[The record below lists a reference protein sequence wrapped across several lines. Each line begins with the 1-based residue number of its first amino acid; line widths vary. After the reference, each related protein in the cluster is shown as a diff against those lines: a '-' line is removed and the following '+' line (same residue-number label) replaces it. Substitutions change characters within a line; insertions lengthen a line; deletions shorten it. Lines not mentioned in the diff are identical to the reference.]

1 MGPGPL
7 KCGRPSRDRRR
18 STVARCASWT
28 SACVPWTRASRSRS
42 PSRKAVSASC
52 GGSRRRWTS
61 RSSGCTGCPTDQCG
75 WEDWRRASFGGSPRT
90 KSRPSSDCMD
100 LRDRTVMILGGS
112 GLVGH
117 AVARRLLG
125 AAPRRVVL
133 VALFEEEV
141 RATARALE
149 PHRGRATIEV
159 EWGNVFLPASLARLE
174 RGAVMANPEH
184 RRLMLQDLLSD
195 LTDDVCHRSYLYQLL
210 LKYEPDAVVDSI
222 NTATAFAYQDALGS
236 AQELLALAR
245 RGEVDAGAVERHVL
259 LLALPQLI
267 RHVQILVE
275 ALKHAQTKAYVKIG
289 TSGTGGMGFNIP
301 YTHSEERPSRP
312 LLTKSAVAGAQ
323 SLLLFLLGR
332 TPGAPA
338 TIEIKPTATIA
349 WREIGFGP
357 IRRKGRLIPLVDC
370 PNPVAVADAF
380 APDSAPWCDLGKPLE
395 GVFIDVGENGLFS
408 PDEFETVTALGQMEF
423 ITPEEVADYAV
434 MELEGRPTGRDVV
447 AALDAATAGPTY
459 RAGVLRAA
467 ALGHLRSLERQTK
480 SRAVAYE
487 MLGPPRL
494 TKLLWESHLCAL
506 LRPSVRALAQSRASD
521 LAAEAHTR
529 VQRDSGVRSHILSVG
544 IPILTPDGERLY
556 RGSFVVVPG
565 DRGDPRAAAPRG
577 WVDLRPDQFGLWIQR
592 AQEMLAQD
600 ARRAGRAAD
609 SGSDRDWMAIGA
621 DDPIEPARFATWVFQ
636 FEDQGE
642 RIKR

>member
-1 MGPGPL
+1 MAP
-7 KCGRPSRDRRR
+7 
-18 STVARCASWT
+18 CAW
-28 SACVPWTRASRSRS
+28 AS
-42 PSRKAVSASC
+42 
-52 GGSRRRWTS
+52 SRRAGTAR
-61 RSSGCTGCPTDQCG
+61 
-75 WEDWRRASFGGSPRT
+75 SPRT
-90 KSRPSSDCMD
+90 RSARSSDCMD
-100 LRDRTVMILGGS
+100 LRDRTVVILGGS

-117 AVARRLLG
+117 AVARRVLG
-125 AAPRRVVL
+125 AGPKCLVL
-133 VALFEEEV
+133 VALFEDEV
-141 RATARALE
+141 RAAASALA
-149 PHRGRATIEV
+149 PHRGRTAIEV
-159 EWGNVFLPASLARLE
+159 EWGNVFLPAPVARLD
-174 RGAVMANPEH
+174 RAALLANGAH
-184 RRLMLQDLLSD
+184 RRLVIEDMLGD
-195 LTDDVCHRSYLYQLL
+195 LTDDVLRRSLVFQILDRYRP
-210 LKYEPDAVVDSI
+210 EAVVDSI
-222 NTATAFAYQDALGS
+222 NTATAFAYQDQFQS
-236 AQELLALAR
+236 ARDLLEAAHS
-245 RGEVDAGAVERHVL
+245 GAVTPANVEQHL
-259 LLALPQLI
+259 MTLTMPQLI
-267 RHVQILVE
+267 RHMQIMVE
-275 ALKHAQTKAYVKIG
+275 ALRRAGTQAYVKIG

-301 YTHSEERPSRP
+301 YTHSEERPSRT
-312 LLTKSAVAGAQ
+312 LLTKSAVAGAH
-323 SLLLFLLGR
+323 SLLLFLMGR

-338 TIEIKPTATIA
+338 TLEIKPTATIA

-357 IRRKGRLIPLVDC
+357 IRRKGKPIPLVDC
-370 PNPVAVADAF
+370 PEPVDLAQAF
-380 APDSAPWCDLGKPLE
+380 GPHAAPWRELGKPLE
-395 GVFIDVGENGLFS
+395 GVFIDVGENGLFA
-408 PDEFETVTALGQMEF
+408 PDEFATVTALGQMEF

-459 RAGVLRAA
+459 RAGILRAA
-467 ALGHLRSLERQTK
+467 ALEHLRALEHQTQ

-506 LRPSVRALAQSRASD
+506 LRPSDRALAQSRASD

-556 RGSFVVVPG
+556 RGSVVVVPG

-577 WVDLRPDQFGLWIQR
+577 WVDLRPDQFGLWIKR

-621 DDPIEPARFATWVFQ
+621 DDPIEPARFATWVFR

>member
-1 MGPGPL
+1 
-7 KCGRPSRDRRR
+7 
-18 STVARCASWT
+18 
-28 SACVPWTRASRSRS
+28 
-42 PSRKAVSASC
+42 
-52 GGSRRRWTS
+52 
-61 RSSGCTGCPTDQCG
+61 
-75 WEDWRRASFGGSPRT
+75 
-90 KSRPSSDCMD
+90 MD

-149 PHRGRATIEV
+149 PQRGRATIEV

-174 RGAVMANPEH
+174 RGSVTANPEH

-210 LKYEPDAVVDSI
+210 LKYKPDAVVDSI

-245 RGEVDAGAVERHVL
+245 RGEVDAAAVERHVL

-338 TIEIKPTATIA
+338 TVEIKPTATIA

-357 IRRKGRLIPLVDC
+357 IRRKGKPIPLVDC
-370 PNPVAVADAF
+370 PAPVALAQAF
-380 APDSAPWCDLGKPLE
+380 GPHPAPWCELGKPLE
-395 GVFIDVGENGLFS
+395 GVFIDVGENGLFA
-408 PDEFETVTALGQMEF
+408 PDEFATVTALGQMEF

-459 RAGVLRAA
+459 RAGILRAA
-467 ALGHLRSLERQTK
+467 ALEHLRALEHQTK

-506 LRPSVRALAQSRASD
+506 LRPSVRALAQSRATD

-565 DRGDPRAAAPRG
+565 DRSDPRAAAPRG
-577 WVDLRPDQFGLWIQR
+577 WVDLRPDQFGLWIKR

-609 SGSDRDWMAIGA
+609 SGSDVDWMAIGA
-621 DDPIEPARFATWVFQ
+621 DDPIEPARFATWVFR

>member
-1 MGPGPL
+1 
-7 KCGRPSRDRRR
+7 
-18 STVARCASWT
+18 
-28 SACVPWTRASRSRS
+28 
-42 PSRKAVSASC
+42 
-52 GGSRRRWTS
+52 
-61 RSSGCTGCPTDQCG
+61 
-75 WEDWRRASFGGSPRT
+75 
-90 KSRPSSDCMD
+90 MD

-141 RATARALE
+141 RATALALA
-149 PHRGRATIEV
+149 PYQGRATIEV
-159 EWGNVFLPASLARLE
+159 EWGNVFLPASLAQLE
-174 RGAVMANPEH
+174 RGAVLANPVH
-184 RRLMLQDLLSD
+184 RRLMLQDLVSE
-195 LTDDVCHRSYLYQLL
+195 LTEDVYHRSFLYQLL
-210 LKYEPDAVVDSI
+210 LKYKPDAVVDSI
-222 NTATAFAYQDALGS
+222 NTATAFAYQDALRS
-236 AQELLALAR
+236 ALDLLALAG
-245 RGEVDAGAVERHVL
+245 RGQVDEAAVERHVL

-275 ALKHAQTKAYVKIG
+275 SLKRAETKAYVKIG

-338 TIEIKPTATIA
+338 TVEIKPTATIA

-357 IRRKGRLIPLVDC
+357 IRRKGKPIPLVDC
-370 PNPVAVADAF
+370 PTPVALAHAFGPDAT
-380 APDSAPWCDLGKPLE
+380 PWCELGKPLE
-395 GVFIDVGENGLFS
+395 GVFIDVGENGLFAR
-408 PDEFETVTALGQMEF
+408 DEFETVTALGQMEF

-459 RAGVLRAA
+459 RAGMLRAA
-467 ALGHLRSLERQTK
+467 ALERLRALEHQTK

-494 TKLLWESHLCAL
+494 TKLLWESYLCSL
-506 LRPSVRALAQSRASD
+506 VRPSVRALAQSQAAE
-521 LAAEAHTR
+521 LAAEAHAR

-556 RGSFVVVPG
+556 RGSLVVVPG
-565 DRGDPRAAAPRG
+565 DGGDRRAAAPRG
-577 WVDLRPDQFGLWIQR
+577 WVDLRPDQFGMWIKR
-592 AQEMLAQD
+592 AQEIVAQD

-609 SGSDRDWMAIGA
+609 SGSDVDWMAVGA
-621 DDPIEPARFATWVFQ
+621 DDPIEPARFATWVFR
-636 FEDQGE
+636 FEDRGE

>member
-1 MGPGPL
+1 
-7 KCGRPSRDRRR
+7 
-18 STVARCASWT
+18 
-28 SACVPWTRASRSRS
+28 
-42 PSRKAVSASC
+42 
-52 GGSRRRWTS
+52 
-61 RSSGCTGCPTDQCG
+61 
-75 WEDWRRASFGGSPRT
+75 
-90 KSRPSSDCMD
+90 MD

-149 PHRGRATIEV
+149 PYRGRATLEV
-159 EWGNVFLPASLARLE
+159 EWGNVFLPAGIAQLE
-174 RGAVMANPEH
+174 RGSVMANAEH
-184 RRLMLQDLLSD
+184 RRLLIQDLLSE
-195 LTDDVCHRSYLYQLL
+195 LTDDVLQRSFLYQLL
-210 LKYEPDAVVDSI
+210 LKYKPDAVVDSI
-222 NTATAFAYQDALGS
+222 NTATAFAYQDALRS
-236 AQELLALAR
+236 AQDLLALAR
-245 RGEVDAGAVERHVL
+245 RGEVDEAAVERHVL
-259 LLALPQLI
+259 LLTLPQLI

-275 ALKHAQTKAYVKIG
+275 SLKRAETKAYVKIG

-312 LLTKSAVAGAQ
+312 LLTKSAVGGAQ

-338 TIEIKPTATIA
+338 AIEIKPTATIA

-357 IRRKGRLIPLVDC
+357 IRRKGKPIPLVDC
-370 PNPVAVADAF
+370 PKPVNLAQAF
-380 APDSAPWCDLGKPLE
+380 RPGVAPWCDLGKPLE
-395 GVFIDVGENGLFS
+395 GVFIDVGENGLFA

-423 ITPEEVADYAV
+423 ITPEEVADYVA

-459 RAGVLRAA
+459 RAGMLRAS
-467 ALGHLRSLERQTK
+467 ALARLRSLEQETQ

-494 TKLLWESHLCAL
+494 TKLLWESHLCGL
-506 LRPSVRALAQSRASD
+506 LRPSVRALAQSRPVE
-521 LAAEAHTR
+521 LAAEAHAR

-544 IPILTPDGERLY
+544 IPILTPDGEGLY
-556 RGSFVVVPG
+556 RGSLVVVPG
-565 DRGDPRAAAPRG
+565 DGADPRAAAPRG
-577 WVDLRPDQFGLWIQR
+577 WVDLRPDQFGVWIKR
-592 AQEMLAQD
+592 AQQMVAQD
-600 ARRAGRAAD
+600 VDRAGRAAE
-609 SGSDRDWMAIGA
+609 SGSDVDWMAIGA
-621 DDPIEPARFATWVFQ
+621 DDPIEPARFATWVFR
-636 FEDQGE
+636 FEDRGE